1 MIKSSLSQKYALVT
15 GASSGIGL
23 EFARILASKH
33 YNLVIVSNK
42 SDIKTVSDDLSAEFK
57 IKVIPLILDLAT
69 DGSAEKL
76 YDFCQSHHLEISI
89 LINNAGMLI
98 FDEIDQIPDTSV
110 KKILKLHITTPTIL
124 CKKFGTDMKKRGN
137 GHILI
142 MSSLSAWSSYPGIML
157 YASTKRYLKDFGKAL
172 HYEMK
177 DYDVNVTT
185 ICPGAVNTQLYQLSD
200 KYRRLALKLHIML
213 NPDLVARK
221 SLKKMFRRRVCYL
234 PGVFTKIF
242 RVFLFITSM
251 NTIQFIRHHLP
262 FFKRRLHR
270 PPRP

>member
-1 MIKSSLSQKYALVT
+1 MTKSSLSQKYALVT

-76 YDFCQSHHLEISI
+76 YDFCQTNHLKIDI
-89 LINNAGMLI
+89 LINNAGILI
-98 FDEIDQIPDTSV
+98 FDAIDQIPDTSA
-110 KKILKLHITTPTIL
+110 KRILKLHITTPTML
-124 CKKFGTDMKKRGN
+124 CKKFGTDMKQRGA

-157 YASTKRYLKDFGKAL
+157 YSATKRYLKDFGKAL
-172 HYEMK
+172 HYELK
-177 DYDVNVTT
+177 DYGVNVTT
-185 ICPGAVNTQLYQLSD
+185 ICPGAVNTQLYQLSER
-200 KYRRLALKLHIML
+200 YRRLALKLHIML
-213 NPDLVARK
+213 NPDVVARK
-221 SLKKMFRRRVCYL
+221 SLKKMFRRRVYYL
-234 PGVFTKIF
+234 PGIVTKIF
-242 RVFLFITSM
+242 RIFLLITSM